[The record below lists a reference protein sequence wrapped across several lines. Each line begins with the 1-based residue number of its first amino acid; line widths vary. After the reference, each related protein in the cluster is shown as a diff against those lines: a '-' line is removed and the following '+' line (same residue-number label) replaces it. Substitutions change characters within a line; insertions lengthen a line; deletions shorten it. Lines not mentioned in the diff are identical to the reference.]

1 MDIFLV
7 IDGSSLVNRAFYA
20 MHPLTNK
27 KGIQTHAIL
36 GFIRMLDR
44 LIDTYEPAR
53 LAVLFDAKGENFRKK
68 LYPDYKANRTGF
80 PVELSLQITILAK
93 LLEARG
99 IAVYEEPGIEADDL
113 AGSIATKYKDDYK
126 IYLVTGDRD
135 YFQLVDNNVS
145 VIYTKKGIS
154 ETVEYT
160 PEIIEEYYGFSA
172 NSLIDLKA
180 LMGDKSDNIP
190 GVPGIGEKTGI
201 DLIQKYGNL
210 DGVYDNIDEIS
221 GKSRKEKLIENK
233 EMAYLS
239 YELGKIKRDVE
250 VPEDDFFKP
259 AKPAEETLN
268 KIYSELE
275 FKDYMSHSAQK
286 NQLIDVEVEEI
297 KFKDLKDLDVKG
309 KTISA
314 KLFFDKSYHDSDI
327 LAFAYFD
334 GEKAFIV
341 KDVNDLK
348 IVREFLERADKIIG
362 FNIKED
368 VYALYDKAK
377 DSPFDFDVALGIYLI
392 DPTTDVNNLSRF
404 YALRRAKLNTFDLFL
419 SQNKRIK
426 TAIEEKGAEFN
437 EAVANTMYILYDLYE
452 DLSEEIDALEMTSLY
467 FDVEMP
473 LTLVLADMEKTGV
486 LVDTKI
492 LNKLGEEFEK
502 NLADIEKEIYEL
514 AGEEFNI
521 NSPKQLGEILFDK
534 LDMPYIKKTKTGYST
549 DKETLGKLAE
559 DFELPKLVLEYREI
573 AKLKST
579 YVDGMEPLISKDGRL
594 RTTFNQTVTAT
605 GRISSTEPNLQ
616 NIPVRTKRG
625 KELRKVFVAKDDS
638 YFYDLDYSQIELRL
652 MAAISG
658 ETKMIEGFE
667 GDLDIHRTT
676 ASEVFHKP
684 YDEVTDLERS
694 HAKATNFGIIY
705 GISDYGLSRQLGIK
719 RSDAKE
725 YIDNYFE
732 RFPNIKK
739 YMEEIVKD
747 AKKQGYV
754 KTLFN
759 RRRMIPELKNSNYN
773 IRSFGERIA
782 LNTPIQGSAADI
794 IKIAMVKVW
803 NYLNENNFNTK
814 LILTIHDEL
823 IFEVPK
829 YEYDEV
835 KDEIKKIMTD
845 SFNVGVKLKVD
856 GNVADNWYDAK

>member
-68 LYPDYKANRTGF
+68 LYSDYKGNRTAF
-80 PVELSLQITILAK
+80 PVELSLQITILVK

-113 AGSIATKYKDDYK
+113 AGSIAAKYKNDYK

-135 YFQLVDNNVS
+135 YFQLVDDNVS

-154 ETVEYT
+154 ETEEYT
-160 PEIIEEYYGFSA
+160 PAKIEDYYGFSA

-201 DLIQKYGNL
+201 DLIRKYGNL
-210 DGVYDNIDEIS
+210 DGVYDNLDDIS

-250 VPEDDFFKP
+250 VPEDDFFQMDE
-259 AKPAEETLN
+259 PAEDTLN
-268 KIYSELE
+268 KIYTELE
-275 FKDYMSHSAQK
+275 FKDYMSYSVQK
-286 NQLIDVEVEEI
+286 NQTIEVVVEEI
-297 KFKDLKDLDVKG
+297 KLQDLKDLDVKG

-314 KLFFDKSYHDSDI
+314 KIFFDGSYHNQDI

-334 GEKAFIV
+334 GKKAFIV

-348 IVREFLERADKIIG
+348 IVRDFLERADKIIG

-368 VYALYDKAK
+368 VYALYDNAK
-377 DSPFDFDVALGIYLI
+377 DSPFNFDVALGIYLI

-404 YALRRAKLNTFDLFL
+404 YALRRAKINTFDMFL
-419 SQNKRIK
+419 SQNKKIK
-426 TAIEEKGAEFN
+426 TAIEDKGAEFN

-452 DLSEEIDALEMTSLY
+452 DLLEEIETLEMTSLY
-467 FDVEMP
+467 FDVELP

-486 LVDTKI
+486 LVDTKL
-492 LNKLGEEFEK
+492 LNKLGEEFEL

-534 LDMPYIKKTKTGYST
+534 LDMPFIKKTKTGYST

-559 DFELPKLVLEYREI
+559 DFELPKLILEYREI

-616 NIPVRTKRG
+616 NIPVRTERG
-625 KELRKVFVAKDDS
+625 RELRKVFVAKEDS

-684 YDEVTDLERS
+684 YNEVTDLERS

-759 RRRMIPELKNSNYN
+759 RRRMIPELKNSNFN

-829 YEYDEV
+829 YEYDDV
-835 KDEIKKIMTD
+835 KNEIKKIMTD

>member
-1 MDIFLV
+1 M
-7 IDGSSLVNRAFYA
+7 
-20 MHPLTNK
+20 
-27 KGIQTHAIL
+27 
-36 GFIRMLDR
+36 
-44 LIDTYEPAR
+44 
-53 LAVLFDAKGENFRKK
+53 
-68 LYPDYKANRTGF
+68 
-80 PVELSLQITILAK
+80 
-93 LLEARG
+93 
-99 IAVYEEPGIEADDL
+99 
-113 AGSIATKYKDDYK
+113 
-126 IYLVTGDRD
+126 
-135 YFQLVDNNVS
+135 
-145 VIYTKKGIS
+145 
-154 ETVEYT
+154 
-160 PEIIEEYYGFSA
+160 
-172 NSLIDLKA
+172 
-180 LMGDKSDNIP
+180 
-190 GVPGIGEKTGI
+190 
-201 DLIQKYGNL
+201 
-210 DGVYDNIDEIS
+210 
-221 GKSRKEKLIENK
+221 
-233 EMAYLS
+233 
-239 YELGKIKRDVE
+239 
-250 VPEDDFFKP
+250 
-259 AKPAEETLN
+259 
-268 KIYSELE
+268 
-275 FKDYMSHSAQK
+275 
-286 NQLIDVEVEEI
+286 
-297 KFKDLKDLDVKG
+297 
-309 KTISA
+309 
-314 KLFFDKSYHDSDI
+314 
-327 LAFAYFD
+327 
-334 GEKAFIV
+334 
-341 KDVNDLK
+341 
-348 IVREFLERADKIIG
+348 
-362 FNIKED
+362 
-368 VYALYDKAK
+368 
-377 DSPFDFDVALGIYLI
+377 
-392 DPTTDVNNLSRF
+392 
-404 YALRRAKLNTFDLFL
+404 
-419 SQNKRIK
+419 
-426 TAIEEKGAEFN
+426 
-437 EAVANTMYILYDLYE
+437 
-452 DLSEEIDALEMTSLY
+452 
-467 FDVEMP
+467 
-473 LTLVLADMEKTGV
+473 
-486 LVDTKI
+486 
-492 LNKLGEEFEK
+492 
-502 NLADIEKEIYEL
+502 
-514 AGEEFNI
+514 
-521 NSPKQLGEILFDK
+521 
-534 LDMPYIKKTKTGYST
+534 
-549 DKETLGKLAE
+549 
-559 DFELPKLVLEYREI
+559 
-573 AKLKST
+573 
-579 YVDGMEPLISKDGRL
+579 
-594 RTTFNQTVTAT
+594 TAT